1 MPTKQ
6 SISRKHWH
14 WNNKQRQ
21 DFPIAKIEL
30 TLRDN
35 QVYIG
40 PYLFSPNSLWDRPI
54 EALLRDY
61 GCLPSYSDI
70 LFPII

>member
-1 MPTKQ
+1 MFKEDVNHIWHTSKGTQMPTKQ

-30 TLRDN
+30 TLKDN

-40 PYLFSPNSLWDRPI
+40 PYLFSPNSL
-54 EALLRDY
+54 
-61 GCLPSYSDI
+61 
-70 LFPII
+70 